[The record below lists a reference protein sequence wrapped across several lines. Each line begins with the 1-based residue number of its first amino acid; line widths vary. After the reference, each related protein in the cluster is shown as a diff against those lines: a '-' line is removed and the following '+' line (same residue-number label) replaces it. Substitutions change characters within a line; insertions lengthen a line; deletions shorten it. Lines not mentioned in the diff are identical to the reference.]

1 MSAIEDLL
9 TLSRVYMQAEGVS
22 TTTLSHRMF
31 NDGKKLTAIGAGS
44 DIQVKR
50 YERAIQWLSDNWPEK
65 AEWPLDVVRP
75 VAASAIASAAEA
87 ATP

>member
-31 NDGKKLTAIGAGS
+31 NDGKKLTAIETGS
-44 DIQVKR
+44 DIQVTR
-50 YERAIQWLSDNWPEK
+50 YERAIQWLSDNWPK
-65 AEWPLDVVRP
+65 GSEWPADISRP
-75 VAASAIASAAEA
+75 LAARAAET
-87 ATP
+87 ATQ